1 MTDAPSPASGAPL
14 KLFNSLT
21 RKLEE
26 FRPVH
31 PGEARVYSCG
41 PTVYNYPHIGNMRA
55 YVFADTLGR
64 TLSFKGYK
72 LTHVINITDVG
83 HLTDD
88 ADAGEDKLEKA
99 AAEKAQ
105 SIWDIA
111 RHYTEAY
118 WADVKALNIR
128 QPAHWSIAT
137 DYVPQMI
144 EFAKAIADKH
154 CYELDSGLYFN
165 TKTVPDYGRLARE
178 DDLLAEMQKL
188 IQRQKAAKDIAGAKE
203 RIDALRK
210 LVIDFIAVIDD
221 FYKRKSLKKYQS
233 LRAIWQVAA
242 EASEDDFP
250 AALQRSLNESRA
262 FFKAPRVEPV
272 AGKRNDE
279 DFAIWRKTPA
289 GETRQME
296 WDSPWG
302 RGAPG
307 WHLEC
312 SVMSEALL
320 GFPFDIHTGGID
332 HREIHHPN
340 EIAQNQAHSCSAD
353 SGARFWMH
361 NNFLV
366 ERSGKMS
373 KSSGE
378 FLRLQLLI
386 DKGYHTLAYRL
397 MCLQAHYRSE
407 LEFSWEGLGAALTR
421 LKRLVMAVEKLDPP
435 RNGEVASRS
444 DDGGGARPS
453 ADAAQDRPPPPPA
466 SPIPLPVPGRI
477 ADLLA
482 KFDAAMSDDLNTP
495 VALTLLEE
503 AAAMKKVDAD
513 QKRAALAAMD
523 AVLGLNI
530 LSLSRAD
537 LRIRPRAATITE
549 VEIEE
554 ILTRRKEARAAK
566 DFATS
571 DKLRDELI
579 AAGVEVM
586 DGDPL
591 GWDWRLEA

>member
-1 MTDAPSPASGAPL
+1 MGAIMTDAHAPQMDSGAPL
-14 KLFNSLT
+14 RLFNSLT
-21 RKLEE
+21 RQLEE
-26 FRPVH
+26 FQPVH

-64 TLSFKGYK
+64 TLSYKGYQ

-118 WADVKALNIR
+118 WADVKALGIR

-144 EFAKAIADKH
+144 EFAKAIADRH
-154 CYELDSGLYFN
+154 CYELDGGLYFD
-165 TKTVPDYGRLARE
+165 TTTVPDYGRLARHGTDE
-178 DDLLAEMQKL
+178 GES
-188 IQRQKAAKDIAGAKE
+188 
-203 RIDALRK
+203 RID
-210 LVIDFIAVIDD
+210 
-221 FYKRKSLKKYQS
+221 
-233 LRAIWQVAA
+233 
-242 EASEDDFP
+242 
-250 AALQRSLNESRA
+250 
-262 FFKAPRVEPV
+262 PV
-272 AGKRNDE
+272 DGKRHPA
-279 DFAIWRKTPA
+279 DFAIWRKTPP
-289 GETRQME
+289 GEKRQME

-302 RGAPG
+302 PGAPG

-340 EIAQNQAHSCSAD
+340 EIAQNQAHACTAD
-353 SGARFWMH
+353 SGARMWMH

-378 FLRLQLLI
+378 FLRVQLLI
-386 DKGYHTLAYRL
+386 DRGYHPLAYRL

-407 LEFSWEGLGAALTR
+407 LEFSWDGLGAALTR
-421 LKRLVMAVEKLDPP
+421 LKRLVMAAAPVRD
-435 RNGEVASRS
+435 VAS
-444 DDGGGARPS
+444 ATV
-453 ADAAQDRPPPPPA
+453 ADRR
-466 SPIPLPVPGRI
+466 LT
-477 ADLLA
+477 DLLA

-495 VALTLLEE
+495 VALTVLEE
-503 AAAMKKVDAD
+503 TAAMKKIDAG
-513 QKRAALAAMD
+513 QKRAALETMD
-523 AVLGLNI
+523 AVLGLQ
-530 LSLSRAD
+530 LFTLSRGD
-537 LRIRPRAATITE
+537 LRVRPEAASIDE
-549 VEIEE
+549 DAIEA
-554 ILTRRKEARAAK
+554 ILVRRKEARAAK
-566 DFATS
+566 DFAAS
-571 DKLRDELI
+571 DALRDELA

-586 DGDPL
+586 DGDAL
-591 GWDWRLEA
+591 GWDWRLGG

>member
-1 MTDAPSPASGAPL
+1 MTDAPVSPL
-14 KLFNSLT
+14 KLFNSMT
-21 RKLEE
+21 RSLEIFE
-26 FRPVH
+26 PVH

-64 TLSFKGYK
+64 ALSYKGYK

-99 AAEKAQ
+99 AAERAQ

-111 RHYTEAY
+111 KHYTEAY

-137 DYVPQMI
+137 DYVPAMI
-144 EFAKAIADKH
+144 EFAKTIADKH
-154 CYELDSGLYFN
+154 CYELEGGLYFD
-165 TKTVPDYGRLARE
+165 TTSVADYGRLARHGTDE
-178 DDLLAEMQKL
+178 GES
-188 IQRQKAAKDIAGAKE
+188 
-203 RIDALRK
+203 RID
-210 LVIDFIAVIDD
+210 
-221 FYKRKSLKKYQS
+221 
-233 LRAIWQVAA
+233 
-242 EASEDDFP
+242 
-250 AALQRSLNESRA
+250 
-262 FFKAPRVEPV
+262 PV
-272 AGKRNDE
+272 DGKRHPA
-279 DFAIWRKTPA
+279 DFAIWRKTPV

-340 EIAQNQAHSCSAD
+340 EIAQNQAHSCSTD
-353 SGARFWMH
+353 SGARMWMH

-366 ERSGKMS
+366 DRSGKMS

-378 FLRLQLLI
+378 FLRVQLLI
-386 DKGYHTLAYRL
+386 DKGYHPLAYRL

-407 LEFSWEGLGAALTR
+407 LEFSWDGLGAALTR
-421 LKRLVMAVEKLDPP
+421 LKRLVMAAVP
-435 RNGEVASRS
+435 
-444 DDGGGARPS
+444 AR
-453 ADAAQDRPPPPPA
+453 DAEPAGPTDRR
-466 SPIPLPVPGRI
+466 LT
-477 ADLLA
+477 DLLS
-482 KFDAAMSDDLNTP
+482 KFDAAISDDLNTP

-503 AAAMKKVDAD
+503 AAAMKKIDAG
-513 QKRAALAAMD
+513 QKRATLAAMD
-523 AVLGLNI
+523 AVLGLDLLTI
-530 LSLSRAD
+530 ERAD
-537 LRIRPRAATITE
+537 LRVRPKTSTITE
-549 VEIEE
+549 DEIEAT
-554 ILTRRKEARAAK
+554 LARRKEARAAK
-566 DFATS
+566 DFAAS
-571 DKLRDELI
+571 DALRDELI

-591 GWDWRLEA
+591 GWDWRLGD

>member
-1 MTDAPSPASGAPL
+1 MTDAPL

-21 RKLEE
+21 RSLEVFE
-26 FRPVH
+26 PVH
-31 PGEARVYSCG
+31 AGEARVYTCG

-55 YVFADTLGR
+55 YVFADVLGR
-64 TLSFKGYK
+64 TLSWKGLK

-88 ADAGEDKLEKA
+88 ADSGEDKMEKM
-99 AAEKAQ
+99 AAERAQ

-111 RHYTEAY
+111 EHYKQAY

-128 QPAHWSIAT
+128 QPAQWTVAT

-144 EFAKAIADKH
+144 EFAKGIADKH
-154 CYELDSGLYFN
+154 CYELESGLYFDVS
-165 TKTVPDYGRLARE
+165 TVADYGRLARANTE
-178 DDLLAEMQKL
+178 E
-188 IQRQKAAKDIAGAKE
+188 GE
-203 RIDALRK
+203 GRIE
-210 LVIDFIAVIDD
+210 AV
-221 FYKRKSLKKYQS
+221 
-233 LRAIWQVAA
+233 
-242 EASEDDFP
+242 E
-250 AALQRSLNESRA
+250 
-262 FFKAPRVEPV
+262 
-272 AGKRNDE
+272 GKRNAA

-302 RGAPG
+302 KGAPG

-312 SVMSEALL
+312 SVMSGEVL

-340 EIAQNQAHSCSAD
+340 EIAQNQAHCCTNGLD
-353 SGARFWMH
+353 DPRNSGAKIWMH

-386 DKGYHTLAYRL
+386 DKGYHPLAYRL

-421 LKRLVMAVEKLDPP
+421 LKRMVMAVE
-435 RNGEVASRS
+435 SS
-444 DDGGGARPS
+444 ARTLQQIS
-453 ADAAQDRPPPPPA
+453 VDEMQLLGREELFERLEDRTRQCLERFEAA
-466 SPIPLPVPGRI
+466 I
-477 ADLLA
+477 
-482 KFDAAMSDDLNTP
+482 SDDLNTAEAL
-495 VALTLLEE
+495 VAFE
-503 AAAMKKVDAD
+503 AAIGIKGAAFVDTIVAS
-513 QKRAALAAMD
+513 AILMD
-523 AVLGLNI
+523 SVLGLN
-530 LSLSRAD
+530 LLNLTRAD
-537 LRIRPRAATITE
+537 LRIRPKSATNTE
-549 VEIEE
+549 DEIEAA
-554 ILTRRKEARAAK
+554 LARRKEARAAK

-571 DKLRDELI
+571 DAIRDELT
-579 AAGVEVM
+579 AQGVEVM

-591 GWDWRLEA
+591 GWEWKLG

>member
-1 MTDAPSPASGAPL
+1 MTDAPAPL
-14 KLFNSLT
+14 RLFNSLT
-21 RKLEE
+21 RQPEE

-64 TLSFKGYK
+64 TLSYKGYK

-99 AAEKAQ
+99 AAERAQ

-111 RHYTEAY
+111 KHYTEAY
-118 WADVKALNIR
+118 WADVKALGIR

-137 DYVPQMI
+137 DYVPAMI
-144 EFAKAIADKH
+144 EFAKAIADRH
-154 CYELDSGLYFN
+154 CYELDGGLYFD
-165 TKTVPDYGRLARE
+165 TTTVADYGRLARHGTDE
-178 DDLLAEMQKL
+178 GES
-188 IQRQKAAKDIAGAKE
+188 
-203 RIDALRK
+203 RID
-210 LVIDFIAVIDD
+210 
-221 FYKRKSLKKYQS
+221 
-233 LRAIWQVAA
+233 
-242 EASEDDFP
+242 P
-250 AALQRSLNESRA
+250 
-262 FFKAPRVEPV
+262 VE
-272 AGKRNDE
+272 GKRHAA

-340 EIAQNQAHSCSAD
+340 EIAQNQAHSCSTD
-353 SGARFWMH
+353 SGARMWMH

-378 FLRLQLLI
+378 FLRVQLLI
-386 DKGYHTLAYRL
+386 DKGYHPLAYRL

-407 LEFSWEGLGAALTR
+407 LEFSWDGLGAALTR
-421 LKRLVMAVEKLDPP
+421 LKRLVMAAASLRDAEAIK
-435 RNGEVASRS
+435 VA
-444 DDGGGARPS
+444 
-453 ADAAQDRPPPPPA
+453 DRR
-466 SPIPLPVPGRI
+466 LV
-477 ADLLA
+477 DLLA
-482 KFDAAMSDDLNTP
+482 KFDAAISEDLNTA

-503 AAAMKKVDAD
+503 AAAMKKIDAG
-513 QKRAALAAMD
+513 QKRGAIEAMD
-523 AVLGLNI
+523 AVLGLQ
-530 LSLSRAD
+530 LLTLSRED
-537 LRIRPRAATITE
+537 LRVRPKAAIIAE
-549 VEIEE
+549 DEIEAA
-554 ILTRRKEARAAK
+554 LVRRKEARAAK
-566 DFATS
+566 DFTAS
-571 DKLRDELI
+571 DALRDELI

-591 GWDWRLEA
+591 GWDWRLAN

>member
-1 MTDAPSPASGAPL
+1 MGARMTDAPALPL

-21 RKLEE
+21 RSLEIFE
-26 FRPVH
+26 PVH
-31 PGEARVYSCG
+31 PGVPGDPAKPAEARVYSCG

-64 TLSFKGYK
+64 TLSYKGYK

-144 EFAKAIADKH
+144 EFAKAIAVRH
-154 CYELDSGLYFN
+154 CYELDSGLYFD
-165 TKTVPDYGRLARE
+165 TTTVSHYGRLARHGTDE
-178 DDLLAEMQKL
+178 GES
-188 IQRQKAAKDIAGAKE
+188 
-203 RIDALRK
+203 RID
-210 LVIDFIAVIDD
+210 
-221 FYKRKSLKKYQS
+221 
-233 LRAIWQVAA
+233 
-242 EASEDDFP
+242 
-250 AALQRSLNESRA
+250 
-262 FFKAPRVEPV
+262 PV
-272 AGKRNDE
+272 DGKRAPA

-289 GETRQME
+289 GEKRQME

-340 EIAQNQAHSCSAD
+340 EIAQNQAHSCSDA
-353 SGARFWMH
+353 SGARIWMH

-378 FLRLQLLI
+378 FLRVQLLI
-386 DKGYHTLAYRL
+386 DKGYHPLAYRL

-407 LEFSWEGLGAALTR
+407 LEFSWDGLGAALTR
-421 LKRLVMAVEKLDPP
+421 LKRLVMAAAPVRD
-435 RNGEVASRS
+435 
-444 DDGGGARPS
+444 
-453 ADAAQDRPPPPPA
+453 ADAAEPADRR
-466 SPIPLPVPGRI
+466 LT
-477 ADLLA
+477 DLLA
-482 KFDAAMSDDLNTP
+482 KFDAAISEDLNTA

-503 AAAMKKVDAD
+503 AAGMKKIDAG
-513 QKRAALAAMD
+513 QKHATLATMD
-523 AVLGLNI
+523 AVLGLDLLTI
-530 LSLSRAD
+530 GRAD
-537 LRIRPRAATITE
+537 LRVRPKAATINE
-549 VEIEE
+549 EAIEA
-554 ILTRRKEARAAK
+554 ILVRRKEARAAK
-566 DFATS
+566 DFVAS
-571 DKLRDELI
+571 DALRDELI

-591 GWDWRLEA
+591 GWDWRLDAD